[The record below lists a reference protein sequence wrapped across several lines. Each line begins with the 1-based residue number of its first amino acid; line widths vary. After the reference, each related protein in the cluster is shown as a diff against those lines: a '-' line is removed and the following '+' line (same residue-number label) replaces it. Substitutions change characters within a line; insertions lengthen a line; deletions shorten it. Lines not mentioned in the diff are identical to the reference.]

1 MRSQLLAFTAAELV
15 AVVLAI
21 AYLILVIRQNILC
34 WICAIVS
41 SGIYVWLFIDAKLY
55 MESGLYLFYVGMA
68 CYGWWVWARGSRDN
82 DDLPV
87 VVWPWKVHVLAIA
100 MVVGLALLAG
110 SILVRFT
117 DAAFPYIDSLT
128 TFSGVWATYLV
139 ARKVL
144 ENWWYWLL
152 IDLASIILYWQ
163 RDLELTALLF
173 VVYVLLIPVG
183 LLQWRRSMSQ
193 LAAPDVQVAQ

>member
-1 MRSQLLAFTAAELV
+1 MRSQLLAFTAAEIV
-15 AVVLAI
+15 AVALAI
-21 AYLILVIRQNILC
+21 AYLLLVIRQNILC

-68 CYGWWVWARGSRDN
+68 CYGWWVWARGNRDN
-82 DDLPV
+82 NDLLV
-87 VVWPWKVHVLAIA
+87 VVWPWKVHVIAIA
-100 MVVGLALLAG
+100 AIVGLALLIG
-110 SILVRFT
+110 SLLARFT

-139 ARKVL
+139 ARKVF

-152 IDLASIILYWQ
+152 IDLASIALYWQ

-183 LLQWRRSMSQ
+183 MLQWRRSMSQ
-193 LAAPDVQVAQ
+193 LDASDAR